1 MLLNCS
7 TGLRFIVN
15 VDSHPGFFSRKIFM
29 PLTPTRFS
37 TLAGTARAGT
47 PLNNLSKQTPKSHFS
62 PYEPEHLEPDHK

>member
-1 MLLNCS
+1 M
-7 TGLRFIVN
+7 GI
-15 VDSHPGFFSRKIFM
+15 FSRLKKNGYI
-29 PLTPTRFS
+29 TRFS